1 MHPCRIAMYRR
12 RIFWNLD
19 EPKDKSISAKVINGY
34 NRKVKTEVRAEE
46 DRNEVE
52 EKRIV
57 KIENALIRAEIER
70 KEFAS
75 IQKKWKIKKYRES

>member
-1 MHPCRIAMYRR
+1 MYRR
-12 RIFWNLD
+12 RVFWNLD
-19 EPKDKSISAKVINGY
+19 EPKDKSISAKLLNGN

-46 DRNEVE
+46 DPSEVE

-57 KIENALIRAEIER
+57 RIENALIRAEIER
-70 KEFAS
+70 KELAG

>member
-1 MHPCRIAMYRR
+1 MYRR
-12 RIFWNLD
+12 RVFWNLD
-19 EPKDKSISAKVINGY
+19 EPKDKSISAKLLNGN

-46 DRNEVE
+46 DRSEVE

-57 KIENALIRAEIER
+57 RIENALIRAEIER
-70 KEFAS
+70 KELAG